1 MDFYSAFPI
10 VQFNHDFA
18 HDNVQVNHKK
28 KMGMIRAFDIPVWG
42 RAEELVKSLSDRH
55 NNNLLYK

>member
-42 RAEELVKSLSDRH
+42 RAEELVKEF
-55 NNNLLYK
+55 K